1 MSLGIEEDFKMWKQD
16 FLSSLF
22 NNERSKSMAKDS
34 TLTSDTQT
42 EDSKHEHESGPKSEV
57 IKILLF
63 SFLTITLLQEMY
75 ESSSDEDEAGGVV
88 DLEDIGNIM
97 TKMKETKHRRDKD
110 RTLREMVTP
119 EIRQSLT
126 KQGMY

>member
-1 MSLGIEEDFKMWKQD
+1 MSL
-16 FLSSLF
+16 
-22 NNERSKSMAKDS
+22 
-34 TLTSDTQT
+34 
-42 EDSKHEHESGPKSEV
+42 
-57 IKILLF
+57 
-63 SFLTITLLQEMY
+63 QEKY

-88 DLEDIGNIM
+88 DVEDIGNIM
-97 TKMKETKHRRDKD
+97 TKMKEVKHRRKD

>member
-1 MSLGIEEDFKMWKQD
+1 M
-16 FLSSLF
+16 
-22 NNERSKSMAKDS
+22 
-34 TLTSDTQT
+34 
-42 EDSKHEHESGPKSEV
+42 H
-57 IKILLF
+57 
-63 SFLTITLLQEMY
+63 

-88 DLEDIGNIM
+88 DVEDIGNIM
-97 TKMKETKHRRDKD
+97 TKMKEVKKHRHDD